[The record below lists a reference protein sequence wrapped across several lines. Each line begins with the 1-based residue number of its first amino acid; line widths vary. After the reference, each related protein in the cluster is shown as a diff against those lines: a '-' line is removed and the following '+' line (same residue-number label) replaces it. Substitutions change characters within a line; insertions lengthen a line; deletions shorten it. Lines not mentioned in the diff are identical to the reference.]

1 MLKKKSIKAALNCNQ
16 ISAYQTKKPLFRQ
29 MLKADKKCRL
39 PSGVMLKHWT
49 DTNRFAGIENKQTQS
64 PLCSTSGC
72 SQDSE
77 LPVRMHTCIP
87 RSGTIGGA
95 TAAPAQTGKANLGKC
110 YFQMASTDQ
119 TNPRERDVPYL
130 WVRCLERAQTMSK
143 TTPMTMPVLL
153 QKITQVQERNTEQ
166 WWARIFALVW
176 RKSKTLRK
184 AHF

>member
-95 TAAPAQTGKANLGKC
+95 TAAPAQTGKAKLGKMLLPNG
-110 YFQMASTDQ
+110 QHGSD
-119 TNPRERDVPYL
+119 PI
-130 WVRCLERAQTMSK
+130 LERGMCPTCESGVSK
-143 TTPMTMPVLL
+143 GHKQWAKPLL
-153 QKITQVQERNTEQ
+153 WQRLCCYK
-166 WWARIFALVW
+166 
-176 RKSKTLRK
+176 K
-184 AHF
+184 